1 VADPIAANNI
11 AATYR
16 ELGGNARR
24 AFHWWRQAAIPDNGD
39 AWLEVGFCLQYGIG
53 TRRNA
58 AAAIK
63 AYRRAIANDQTT
75 EYGCE
80 AAQYHL
86 ALALLDRGDLGSRR
100 EVERLLKAASGD
112 GDYPRAAAL
121 LVQLRDQQ
129 PLRMCRCRRGLARR
143 LGGKAHCLRHRNS

>member
-1 VADPIAANNI
+1 MSD
-11 AATYR
+11 R
-16 ELGGNARR
+16 ELGNARR
-24 AFHWWRQAAIPDNGD
+24 AFHWWRRAAIRDNGD

-53 TRRNA
+53 TRRDA

-63 AYRRAIANDQTT
+63 AYRRAIANDHTT

-80 AAQYHL
+80 EAQYHL
-86 ALALLDRGDLGSRR
+86 AIALLDRGDLGSRR
-100 EVERLLKAASGD
+100 EVERLLKTASED

-121 LVQLRDQQ
+121 LVQLREQQ

-143 LGGKAHCLRHRNS
+143 LGGKAHCLVHRNS